1 MQGIERSVALD
12 PSALE
17 YFRLHIDLDVAH
29 GEMLERCL
37 IRWAT
42 SEANRNEIRRGA
54 LRSLEARAAFWSA
67 LVEQLFPQDVSSDNL
82 TRRQVDDLDS
92 RAYS

>member
-1 MQGIERSVALD
+1 MTV
-12 PSALE
+12 LE

-29 GEMLERCL
+29 GQVLEMCL

-54 LRSLEARAAFWSA
+54 LRSLEARAAFWGTLA
-67 LVEQLFPQDVSSDNL
+67 EQLFPNAG
-82 TRRQVDDLDS
+82 R
-92 RAYS
+92 